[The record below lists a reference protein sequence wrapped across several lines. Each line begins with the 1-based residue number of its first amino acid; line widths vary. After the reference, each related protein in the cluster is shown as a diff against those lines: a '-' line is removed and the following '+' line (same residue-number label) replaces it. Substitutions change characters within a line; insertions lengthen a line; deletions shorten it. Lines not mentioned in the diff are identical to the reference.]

1 MVSESSDYI
10 DPDTPTNPDR
20 NTYKL
25 VFSDEF
31 NGKNINL
38 SKWNL
43 GINSQNIQ
51 NTTVV
56 CLYDWKN
63 ITCNNGKLVF
73 TQRKELPPI
82 NGKIWGKR
90 SVPFFYSS
98 GG

>member
-43 GINSQNIQ
+43 RN
-51 NTTVV
+51 
-56 CLYDWKN
+56 
-63 ITCNNGKLVF
+63 
-73 TQRKELPPI
+73 
-82 NGKIWGKR
+82 
-90 SVPFFYSS
+90 
-98 GG
+98 